1 MGDDADAD
9 ADADAAADAVA
20 SVGDDNVDSVIICGD
35 AERSWATLTPGGKR
49 AGGVEMAGRIGRTP

>member
-1 MGDDADAD
+1 MSGDADAD
-9 ADADAAADAVA
+9 ADAVA

-49 AGGVEMAGRIGRTP
+49 AGGVDMAGRIGSTP